1 MGLAAFG
8 DSTLARADPAPPS
21 AAGLGSTDTGPAAVV
36 VAFDSVWV
44 ANAATLSFSGSSPL
58 TFEEGP
64 IREVGVGSTP
74 TGLAAGEGA
83 VWVANTG
90 DDYVTRID
98 AAGLG
103 ANALRAIPVGDG
115 PTDVAI
121 DHGIVWVANAAAGS
135 ISRIDPGD
143 ERGHRHDPGG
153 QSARRPGCG
162 RRVGLGLGSGSVGVS
177 P

>member
-1 MGLAAFG
+1 M
-8 DSTLARADPAPPS
+8 
-21 AAGLGSTDTGPAAVV
+21 
-36 VAFDSVWV
+36 
-44 ANAATLSFSGSSPL
+44 
-58 TFEEGP
+58 
-64 IREVGVGSTP
+64 EVGVAMTAGWGSLP
-74 TGLAAGEGA
+74 ARGR

-121 DHGIVWVANAAAGS
+121 DHGIVRVANAAAGS

-153 QSARRPGCG
+153 
-162 RRVGLGLGSGSVGVS
+162 
-177 P
+177 